1 MLGIFK
7 TKNRKTKENTD
18 KENKVL
24 PSSKEAYNRAK
35 KFSEANQKV
44 EDMRRQRDKERH
56 LEYIDNLMV
65 KFIRNAVVNGRFETF
80 IQTNY
85 PWYKFSIDLD
95 DTYDNFKNLGEKLSS
110 KGYDVQLIKHVTD
123 EPWMQSV
130 VPPLELNVSFKN
142 SEGNFITKI
151 K

>member
-7 TKNRKTKENTD
+7 TKNRKIKENIG
-18 KENKVL
+18 KENRVL
-24 PSSKEAYNRAK
+24 PSPKEAYSRAK
-35 KFSEANQKV
+35 KFAEANQKA
-44 EDMRRQRDKERH
+44 EDMRRQQDKERH
-56 LEYIDNLMV
+56 LEYIDNLMA
-65 KFIRNAVVNGRFETF
+65 KFIRHAVVNGRFETF

-95 DTYDNFKNLGEKLSS
+95 DTYDNFNILGEKLAS
-110 KGYDVQLIKHVTD
+110 KGYDVQLIKHETD
-123 EPWMQSV
+123 ELWTPDV
-130 VPPLELNVSFKN
+130 VPSLELNVSFKN